1 MKIKTKIRLGLI
13 FLLAIIITLAATGSF
28 YINKLAD
35 ISSVTLKN
43 NYETLEYT
51 KSMIQALDEPNAT
64 GEIKFEENLR
74 LQENNITEE
83 GEDDATQD
91 LRTIFNLYKSGKRDE
106 ITKSELRK
114 EILHIQELNMNA
126 IVRKNADASAATK
139 SVFAYITIL
148 GTLCFL
154 LSFTFVINFPG
165 MIANPIA
172 ELTKGI
178 KEIANKNYSQRLNF
192 SSNDEFGE
200 VANAFNK
207 MAIRLDEFES
217 SNLNEL
223 MFEKKRIETIINN
236 MKDAII
242 GFDEN
247 NKILFANTIALQLL
261 NVLEKD
267 ITGKYAPD
275 IALHNDLLRNLL
287 AKNEN
292 EKLLKIFA
300 DGKESY
306 FTKDYLEISNKEKKI
321 GEVIVLRN
329 ITRFQEL
336 DLAKTNFIATISH
349 ELKTPISSI
358 LMSLKLLNDERI
370 GEANTEQKK
379 LLQSINDDSERLLK
393 ITGELLNLTQA
404 ETGNIQLTLSPVT
417 PGHIV
422 EVAVEA
428 VRSMAEQSR
437 IQLQT
442 AVPDNLPYVNAD
454 LDKTVWVLVNLLT
467 NAVRYSP
474 PLSTIQ
480 ININDTEKQI
490 QISVL
495 DSGKGIA
502 ETYLNKVF
510 ERYFKVPGS
519 KGGTGLGLAICKE
532 FIEAQGGR
540 IWVESKIGEGSK
552 FSFVLNKARM

>member
-83 GEDDATQD
+83 GEHDATQD

-417 PGHIV
+417 PRHIV

-428 VRSMAEQSR
+428 IRSMAEQSR

-495 DSGKGIA
+495 DSGAGIA

>member
-1 MKIKTKIRLGLI
+1 
-13 FLLAIIITLAATGSF
+13 
-28 YINKLAD
+28 
-35 ISSVTLKN
+35 
-43 NYETLEYT
+43 
-51 KSMIQALDEPNAT
+51 
-64 GEIKFEENLR
+64 
-74 LQENNITEE
+74 
-83 GEDDATQD
+83 
-91 LRTIFNLYKSGKRDE
+91 
-106 ITKSELRK
+106 
-114 EILHIQELNMNA
+114 
-126 IVRKNADASAATK
+126 
-139 SVFAYITIL
+139 
-148 GTLCFL
+148 
-154 LSFTFVINFPG
+154 
-165 MIANPIA
+165 
-172 ELTKGI
+172 
-178 KEIANKNYSQRLNF
+178 
-192 SSNDEFGE
+192 
-200 VANAFNK
+200 
-207 MAIRLDEFES
+207 
-217 SNLNEL
+217 
-223 MFEKKRIETIINN
+223 
-236 MKDAII
+236 
-242 GFDEN
+242 
-247 NKILFANTIALQLL
+247 
-261 NVLEKD
+261 
-267 ITGKYAPD
+267 
-275 IALHNDLLRNLL
+275 LLRNLL